1 MLLIPIFRNTFLTW
15 FLYPISSAV
24 VKLVQWLS
32 CAWALTVFQLQPQG
46 NDDTTLTVNVKEV
59 VNNTLFKFR
68 KFRFIFHCSSDK
80 TKKTPWIFQ
89 FKKNSTDGK
98 GHMLFQVLFTQHNF
112 FGPFFEGRIL
122 KSLSTH
128 RLYYAHWNRHTNF
141 SIQFLLGARDK

>member
-59 VNNTLFKFR
+59 VNNTL
-68 KFRFIFHCSSDK
+68 SSE
-80 TKKTPWIFQ
+80 
-89 FKKNSTDGK
+89 NSG
-98 GHMLFQVLFTQHNF
+98 
-112 FGPFFEGRIL
+112 
-122 KSLSTH
+122 S
-128 RLYYAHWNRHTNF
+128 F
-141 SIQFLLGARDK
+141 SIVQVTRLKKHHEYFNLRKTVRMEKDTCYSRFCLHNTISLAPSLKVEF